1 MSAGAKSGDQQRG
14 RVGIRGYTL
23 PPPLTL
29 GGRVRGAQLPAN
41 TEVRIT
47 GVSNSSAGAGNAHP
61 VVTARGLVIG
71 YQPAIRTTATIA
83 YRCAGGNYSVDHS
96 ALKQLN
102 LHIGPRIP
110 GIGPGDGLVAAH
122 TPDLTAIGRS
132 DR

>member
-1 MSAGAKSGDQQRG
+1 MPIGAKSGDWQRG

-47 GVSNSSAGAGNAHP
+47 GVSNSSAGAGNAHL
-61 VVTARGLVIG
+61 VVTARSLVIR
-71 YQPAIRTTATIA
+71 YQPAIRTTATSA
-83 YRCAGGNYSVDHS
+83 YWSARGDHSVDHPT
-96 ALKQLN
+96 LKQLN

-110 GIGPGDGLVAAH
+110 YIGPGNGLIGACS
-122 TPDLTAIGRS
+122 PDLTAIG
-132 DR
+132 